1 MINNHPSPEMLM
13 DYSSGSLKL
22 SHALCIATHI
32 EGCVVCAQ
40 QVRKMT
46 RIGGLL
52 FDQQQSNVLS
62 PKTDIELK
70 NKVMAMLDHQP
81 SQQSTENHELAEAK
95 APITVFDD
103 NTYRVPKSLRQ
114 FIDNNYDQ
122 LSWKS
127 LSPSIKVSELC
138 RDKDG
143 SKIALTRVKPGGKM
157 PNHSHTGDEITLV
170 LEGSFSDE
178 GGQYKKGDFLFQP
191 SDEKHTPIVSKDA
204 ECICLTVLDAPIQFT
219 GFFTRWLNPLLRLN
233 HAY

>member
-32 EGCVVCAQ
+32 EGCAVCAQ

-52 FDQQQSNVLS
+52 FDQQKSNVLS
-62 PKTDIELK
+62 PKTDTELK

-81 SQQSTENHELAEAK
+81 SQQSTENNELAEVK
-95 APITVFDD
+95 GSTVSND
-103 NTYRVPKSLRQ
+103 NVYKVPRSLRQ

-178 GGQYKKGDFLFQP
+178 DGQYKKGDFLFHI